1 MALKTFA
8 LLSLAASMV
17 WQRAQSALAPQ
28 QYNFLYFMV
37 INTPTQVELGH

>member
-8 LLSLAASMV
+8 FLFLAASMV
-17 WQRAQSALAPQ
+17 WQGAQSALAPQ

-37 INTPTQVELGH
+37 INTPNKLS